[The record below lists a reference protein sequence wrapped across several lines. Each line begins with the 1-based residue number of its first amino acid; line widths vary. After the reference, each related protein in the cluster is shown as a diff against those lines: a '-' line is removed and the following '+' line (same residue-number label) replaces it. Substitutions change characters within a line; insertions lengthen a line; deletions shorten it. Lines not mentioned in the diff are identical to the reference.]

1 LRSLWFSVS
10 FRIRRY
16 KYLPYIYVETRAV
29 YMRIMIVTDQ
39 YPPMVGGVPTVTH
52 GLATDLA
59 GRGHQVWVVAPSY
72 GTRDV
77 RRMED
82 KVRIYRFSSFEWPAY
97 EGLRIPFLPF
107 VPVRNLLKK
116 SDPDIIH
123 IHSPIVLG
131 NIAQLMAGGLRKP
144 VIATN
149 HYMPVNVSRSLV
161 SEPLVGRYISN
172 VTYSYLVHF
181 CNRCEYVTAPTQTA
195 LNLLYDHGLR
205 APARA
210 ISNGIDLAKFSP
222 GPRDPE
228 ILRRFN
234 LPTDRPLLLHVN
246 RLSEEKRIDVLID
259 AMAKVKNKYV
269 HLALVSNG
277 PAEAELRAQVERLHL
292 GERISFLGFV
302 RDADLLSLRRSSD
315 IFAIPS
321 EAELQSLA
329 TMEAMACGLPIIA
342 ADAWALPELVHSN
355 ENGFL
360 FQPGNSEE
368 MAHYIDILVDDAD
381 MRARKGEE
389 SLQIITKHD
398 RLQVLTEWEELYR
411 RMAIEFKEAKE
422 RRTKLRLARKSQGR
436 IPEELQHVQL
446 PHIRRTG
453 DLAFDQPR
461 PGDDLL

>member
-1 LRSLWFSVS
+1 
-10 FRIRRY
+10 
-16 KYLPYIYVETRAV
+16 
-29 YMRIMIVTDQ
+29 MRIMIVTDQ
-39 YPPMVGGVPTVTH
+39 YPPMIGGVPTVTH
-52 GLATDLA
+52 GLATDLV
-59 GRGHQVWVVAPSY
+59 GRGHQVWVLAPSD
-72 GTRDV
+72 GTHDV

-82 KVRIYRFSSFEWPAY
+82 RVRVYRFSSFEWPTY
-97 EGLRIPFLPF
+97 EGMRIAFLPF

-123 IHSPIVLG
+123 IHSPVVLG

-149 HYMPVNVSRSLV
+149 HYMPVNMSHALAT
-161 SEPLVGRYISN
+161 EPLVGKYIST

-195 LNLLYDHGLR
+195 LDLLYKYGLH

-222 GPRDPE
+222 GPRDVE
-228 ILRRFN
+228 LLRRFN

-246 RLSEEKRIDVLID
+246 RLSVEKCINVLID
-259 AMAKVKNKYV
+259 AMAKVKNEQV

-277 PAEAELRAQVERLHL
+277 PAEGELRAQVERLHL
-292 GERISFLGFV
+292 GERVSFLGFV
-302 RDADLLSLRRSSD
+302 QDADLLSLRRSSD

-329 TMEAMACGLPIIA
+329 TMEAMACGLPVIA
-342 ADAWALPELVHSN
+342 ADAGALPELVHSN

-368 MAHYIDILVDDAD
+368 MAHYIDMLVEDED
-381 MRARKGEE
+381 MRARMGEE
-389 SLQIITKHD
+389 SLQIIAKHD
-398 RLQVLTEWEELYR
+398 RSQVLTEWENLYR
-411 RMAIEFKEAKE
+411 RLAIEFKEAKE
-422 RRTKLRLARKSQGR
+422 RRNKLRLARRNRGI
-436 IPEELQHVQL
+436 IPEELQHIQL
-446 PHIRRTG
+446 PRIRRTG
-453 DLAFDQPR
+453 DLAFDQPH
-461 PGDDLL
+461 PNEDP